1 MIKFKVGDSMLKV
14 FGATDTDF
22 TSNGDVVLQPYKAK
36 IHKEDNGDY
45 YLDVEAGLQYVDYLT
60 ANRIIVTDTPQGAQA
75 FRITNPSK
83 TQNKISLRAWH
94 VYYDSKNYVIAD
106 SNVVEKNGNEAINHL
121 NDATDNKSPFV
132 VSSNIANIDSFRC
145 VRKSLY
151 EAFSTILE
159 RWGGHL
165 VRDNFTVKLMAD
177 IGQDNGVTVRYKK
190 NLKEIKSEANWDSV
204 CTKILPVGSD
214 GLLLDEMYLYSSTQY
229 DIPYTKVVSFSQD
242 VNKDDY
248 GNDELYHQA
257 LIDDLRKQATEY
269 LSENCVPKVSYT
281 LKANLEKIT
290 DVGDTIEVI
299 DERFG
304 INVVTHV
311 TSFDYDCIQKK
322 YTEFEFGNYNE
333 KLSNLMSRISSSTEK
348 EIEKNNSALK
358 VELNNEIE
366 KNAAAIWE
374 TLGSSYVV
382 YDGDKILVLD
392 QLPKD
397 SAKNV
402 IMINSHGISFGKNGI
417 NGEFKTAWTIGN
429 TLDLS
434 QINLANLSANLIK
447 GGTLKLGSSANKYG
461 SAEVYDQSDK
471 VIAKLDN
478 TGIQTYGDS
487 FKINDKNIFDM
498 IYPVGSIY
506 ISVNNANPSVLFG
519 GTWEPIQDRFLL
531 GTGSTYSAG
540 STGGEANHTLTIDEM
555 PRHNHEPASWMW
567 AASRGENSGEFH
579 IPRIT
584 DNKGD
589 AIEYVKGRSTQIQ
602 YTSSTGGSRPHNN
615 MPPYLA
621 VYIWKRV
628 N

>member
-1 MIKFKVGDSMLKV
+1 MLRV
-14 FGATDTDF
+14 FGVTDTDF
-22 TSNGDVVLQPYKAK
+22 TSNGDIVLQPYKAK

-45 YLDVEAGLQYVDYLT
+45 YLDIETGIEYANYLT
-60 ANRIIVTDTPQGAQA
+60 ANRIIVADTPQGAQA

-106 SNVVEKNGNEAINHL
+106 SNVVQKNGNEAINQL

-151 EAFSTILE
+151 EAFSTVLE

-177 IGQDNGVTVRYKK
+177 IGQDNGITVRYKK
-190 NLKEIKSEANWDSV
+190 NLKEITSEANWDSV

-229 DIPYTKVVSFSQD
+229 DIPYTKVVSFSQSI
-242 VNKDDY
+242 NEEDY
-248 GNDELYHQA
+248 RNDKRYRQA
-257 LIDDLRKQATEY
+257 LIDDLRKQATDY
-269 LSENCVPKVSYT
+269 LAENSVPKVSYT

-299 DERFG
+299 DERLG
-304 INVVTHV
+304 IDVITHV

-333 KLSNLMSRISSSTEK
+333 KLSNLISSIISSSTDK
-348 EIEKNNSALK
+348 KIEKNNSALK
-358 VELNNEIE
+358 VELNNEIK
-366 KNAAAIWE
+366 KNTATILE

-392 QLPKD
+392 QLPKE

-402 IMINSHGISFGKNGI
+402 IMINSQGISFSKNGI
-417 NGEFKTAWTIGN
+417 DGEFKTAWTIGN

-434 QINLANLSANLIK
+434 QINLANFTANLIK
-447 GGTLKLGSSANKYG
+447 GGTLKLGSYDNKYG

-471 VIAKLDN
+471 LIAKLDN
-478 TGIQTYGDS
+478 TGVKTYGDS

-506 ISVNNANPSVLFG
+506 ISINNVNPSVMFG
-519 GTWEPIQDRFLL
+519 GTWEQIQDMFLL
-531 GTGSTYSAG
+531 GAGSTYSAG
-540 STGGEANHTLTIDEM
+540 STGGEANHTLTQSEIPSYPIGNLPEIVPGNHGNWANGGIDET
-555 PRHNHEPASWMW
+555 NLVE
-567 AASRGENSGEFH
+567 
-579 IPRIT
+579 
-584 DNKGD
+584 
-589 AIEYVKGRSTQIQ
+589 
-602 YTSSTGGSRPHNN
+602 TSPTKPHNN

>member
-1 MIKFKVGDSMLKV
+1 MLKV

-151 EAFSTILE
+151 EAFSTALE

-229 DIPYTKVVSFSQD
+229 DIPYTKVVSFSQN
-242 VNKDDY
+242 VNEEDY
-248 GNDELYHQA
+248 RNDKLYHQA
-257 LIDDLRKQATEY
+257 LIDDLRKQATDY

-290 DVGDTIEVI
+290 DVGDAIEVI
-299 DERFG
+299 DERLG

-311 TSFDYDCIQKK
+311 TMFEYDCIQKK

-333 KLSNLMSRISSSTEK
+333 KLSNLMNNISSTVDK
-348 EIEKNNSALK
+348 KIDHKNDTLKLELGEQIARASANVWDAL
-358 VELNNEIE
+358 
-366 KNAAAIWE
+366 
-374 TLGSSYVV
+374 TSSYVI
-382 YDGDKILVLD
+382 YEGDKILFVD
-392 QLPKD
+392 SLPKD
-397 SAKNV
+397 TAKNV
-402 IMINSHGISFGKNGI
+402 IMINNHGIGFSNSGI
-417 NGEFKTAWTIGN
+417 NGQFTSAWTIDN
-429 TLDLS
+429 TLNMERMNV
-434 QINLANLSANLIK
+434 INLTADLIK
-447 GGTLKLGSSANKYG
+447 GGTLKLGSNLNEYG
-461 SAEVYDQSDK
+461 HIEIYDQSNKLIAELNNKGLKMYGNDGSYVLLNNRIGFAGFDSLGNKIYWADK
-471 VIAKLDN
+471 D
-478 TGIQTYGDS
+478 
-487 FKINDKNIFDM
+487 
-498 IYPVGSIY
+498 
-506 ISVNNANPSVLFG
+506 
-519 GTWEPIQDRFLL
+519 
-531 GTGSTYSAG
+531 
-540 STGGEANHTLTIDEM
+540 
-555 PRHNHEPASWMW
+555 
-567 AASRGENSGEFH
+567 EFH
-579 IPRIT
+579 MKRSAVEEEITLCNKLRFIPITIT
-584 DNKGD
+584 DSGN
-589 AIEYVKGRSTQIQ
+589 I
-602 YTSSTGGSRPHNN
+602 
-615 MPPYLA
+615 
-621 VYIWKRV
+621 V
-628 N
+628 NDGIGLVSVGVES

>member
-1 MIKFKVGDSMLKV
+1 MLKV
-14 FGATDTDF
+14 FGVTDADYS
-22 TSNGDVVLQPYKAK
+22 SNGDIVLQPYKAK

-45 YLDVEAGLQYVDYLT
+45 YLDVEAGIEYADYLT
-60 ANRIIVTDTPQGAQA
+60 ANRIIVADTPQGAQA
-75 FRITNPSK
+75 FRVSNLRK
-83 TQNKISLRAWH
+83 TKSKISLKAWH

-106 SNVVEKNGNEAINHL
+106 SNVVEKNGNQAINHL
-121 NDATDNKSPFV
+121 NDATDNKSPFT
-132 VSSNIANIDSFRC
+132 VSSDIANINSFRC

-165 VRDNFTVKLMAD
+165 VRDNYKVKFLSD

-190 NLKEIKSEANWDSV
+190 NLKEITSEANWDNV

-214 GLLLDEMYLYSSTQY
+214 GLLLDEMYLYAPTQY
-229 DIPYTKVVSFSQD
+229 EIPYTKVVSFSQD
-242 VNKDDY
+242 VNEEEY
-248 GNDELYHQA
+248 RNDKLYHQA
-257 LIDDLRKQATEY
+257 LIDDLRKQATNY
-269 LSENCVPKVSYT
+269 LAKNCVPKVSYT

-348 EIEKNNSALK
+348 EIEKNNRALK
-358 VELNNEIE
+358 VELNNGI
-366 KNAAAIWE
+366 KKDMDTVWE

-402 IMINSHGISFGKNGI
+402 IMINSQGISFSRNGI

-434 QINLANLSANLIK
+434 QINLANLTASLIK

-461 SAEVYDQSDK
+461 SAEVYDHSDK
-471 VIAKLDN
+471 LIAKLDN
-478 TGIQTYGDS
+478 TGLKTYGDS
-487 FKINDKNIFDM
+487 FEINDKNIFDM

-506 ISVNNANPSVLFG
+506 ISVNTVNPSVLFG

-540 STGGEANHTLTIDEM
+540 STGGETNHTLTQS
-555 PRHNHEPASWMW
+555 A
-567 AASRGENSGEFH
+567 
-579 IPRIT
+579 
-584 DNKGD
+584 
-589 AIEYVKGRSTQIQ
+589 
-602 YTSSTGGSRPHNN
+602 
-615 MPPYLA
+615 
-621 VYIWKRV
+621 YIWKRV
-628 N
+628 I

>member
-1 MIKFKVGDSMLKV
+1 MLRV
-14 FGATDTDF
+14 FGSTDRDY
-22 TSNGDVVLQPYKAK
+22 TSNGDIVLQPYKAK

-45 YLDVEAGLQYVDYLT
+45 YLDVEASLQYVDYLT
-60 ANRIIVTDTPQGAQA
+60 ANRIIVADTPQGAQA

-106 SNVVEKNGNEAINHL
+106 SYVVEKNGNDAINQL

-151 EAFSTILE
+151 EAFRTVLE

-177 IGQDNGVTVRYKK
+177 IGQDNGITVRYKK
-190 NLKEIKSEANWDSV
+190 NLKEIESEVNWDNV

-242 VNKDDY
+242 INEEDY
-248 GNDELYHQA
+248 RNDKRYHQA
-257 LIDDLRKQATEY
+257 LIDDLRKQATDY
-269 LSENCVPKVSYT
+269 LAENCVPKVSYT

-299 DERFG
+299 DERLG
-304 INVVTHV
+304 IDIVTHV
-311 TSFDYDCIQKK
+311 TSFDYDCIQKR
-322 YTEFEFGNYNE
+322 YTEFEFGNYNK
-333 KLSNLMSRISSSTEK
+333 KLSNLLISRISSSTDK
-348 EIEKNNSALK
+348 KIEKNNSALK
-358 VELNNEIE
+358 VELNNEIK
-366 KNAAAIWE
+366 KNTAAIWE

-402 IMINSHGISFGKNGI
+402 IMINSQGISFSKNGI
-417 NGEFKTAWTIGN
+417 DGEFKTAWTIGN

-434 QINLANLSANLIK
+434 QINLANFTANLIK
-447 GGTLKLGSSANKYG
+447 GGTLKLGSYADKYG
-461 SAEVYDQSDK
+461 SAEVYDQSNK
-471 VIAKLDN
+471 LIAKLDN
-478 TGIQTYGDS
+478 TGVKTYGDS

-506 ISVNNANPSVLFG
+506 ISVNNVNPSVLFG
-519 GTWEPIQDRFLL
+519 GTWEQIKDRFLL
-531 GTGSTYSAG
+531 GAGSTYSAG
-540 STGGEANHTLTIDEM
+540 STGGEANHTLTQSEIPSYPIGNLPEIV
-555 PRHNHEPASWMW
+555 PGNHGNW
-567 AASRGENSGEFH
+567 ANGGIVAANLVETSPTNPGFKSNGNGITSGTQYSYM
-579 IPRIT
+579 IYP
-584 DNKGD
+584 NGG
-589 AIEYVKGRSTQIQ
+589 VK
-602 YTSSTGGSRPHNN
+602 PHNN
-615 MPPYLA
+615 IPPYLA

>member
-1 MIKFKVGDSMLKV
+1 MLRV
-14 FGATDTDF
+14 FGATDRDY
-22 TSNGDVVLQPYKAK
+22 TSNGDIVLQPYKAK

-45 YLDVEAGLQYVDYLT
+45 YLDVEAGIEYANYLT
-60 ANRIIVTDTPQGAQA
+60 ANRIIVADTPQGAQA

-106 SNVVEKNGNEAINHL
+106 SYVVEKNGNDAINQL

-132 VSSNIANIDSFRC
+132 VSSNIANINSFRC

-151 EAFSTILE
+151 EAFSTVLE

-177 IGQDNGVTVRYKK
+177 IGQDNGITVRYKK
-190 NLKEIKSEANWDSV
+190 NLKEITSEANWDNV

-242 VNKDDY
+242 INEEDY
-248 GNDELYHQA
+248 RNDKRYRQA
-257 LIDDLRKQATEY
+257 LIDDLRKQATDY
-269 LSENCVPKVSYT
+269 LAENCVPKVSYT

-299 DERFG
+299 DERLG
-304 INVVTHV
+304 INVITHV
-311 TSFDYDCIQKK
+311 TSFDYDCIQKR

-333 KLSNLMSRISSSTEK
+333 KLSDLISRVISSSTDK
-348 EIEKNNSALK
+348 KIEKNNRALK
-358 VELNNEIE
+358 VELNNEIK
-366 KNAAAIWE
+366 KNTATIWE

-397 SAKNV
+397 RAKNV
-402 IMINSHGISFGKNGI
+402 IMINSQGISFSKNGI
-417 NGEFKTAWTIGN
+417 DGEFKVAWTIGN

-434 QINLANLSANLIK
+434 QINLANFTANLIK
-447 GGTLKLGSSANKYG
+447 GGTLKLGSYANKYG
-461 SAEVYDQSDK
+461 SAEVYDKSDK
-471 VIAKLDN
+471 LIAKLDN
-478 TGIQTYGDS
+478 TGVKTYGDS

-506 ISVNNANPSVLFG
+506 ISINNVNPSVLFG
-519 GTWEPIQDRFLL
+519 GTWEQIKDMFLL
-531 GTGSTYSAG
+531 GAGSTYSAG
-540 STGGEANHTLTIDEM
+540 STGGEANHTLTQSEIPSYPIGNLPEIV
-555 PRHNHEPASWMW
+555 PGNH
-567 AASRGENSGEFH
+567 GN
-579 IPRIT
+579 
-584 DNKGD
+584 
-589 AIEYVKGRSTQIQ
+589 
-602 YTSSTGGSRPHNN
+602 
-615 MPPYLA
+615 LA